1 MTTTLTTSRRLLAG
15 SGLGPTGLAAHVELH
30 GTCAPVKAADPAWSA
45 WLAGTIERSGLTG
58 RGGAAFPSH
67 RKHELVRSSPR
78 RSVLV
83 VNAMEGE
90 PLSVKDQVLLERSP
104 HLVLDGAELVSAL
117 LGSDSIAVCIPDD
130 RRETA
135 EIVRKAVAERRPSTT
150 IEILRPPA
158 RYVGGEESA
167 LVSFVAGGPGLPAHR
182 PDKAIPL
189 TIGRRVALV
198 QNAETL
204 AHVALIARH
213 GPEWFRRLGTAATP
227 GTTLVTVSGHVAR
240 PGVHEIELGAS
251 LVEILSQ
258 SGAGPD
264 SPGVLTGGYGGTWVG
279 PEQLDRPYNPQG
291 VGILA
296 PLPPS
301 SCGLAETARIATY
314 MAGESAGQCG
324 PCVFG
329 LPAIA
334 AELGRL
340 AAGIGGIATIQRI
353 EQLCTTV
360 AGRGACRHPD
370 GVIRFVQSA
379 LAVFESD
386 AWAHVSGR
394 PCPGHRAASIFPFPQ
409 RSDHPRDYSR

>member
-1 MTTTLTTSRRLLAG
+1 MTTTLATSRRLLAG
-15 SGLGPTGLAAHVELH
+15 SSLGPTGLAAHVELH
-30 GTCAPVKAADPAWSA
+30 GACPPVNAADPAWCA
-45 WLAGTIERSGLTG
+45 WLAGSIESSGLTG
-58 RGGAAFPSH
+58 RGGGAFPSY
-67 RKHELVRSSPR
+67 RKHELVRSSRR

-104 HLVLDGAELVSAL
+104 HLVLDGAELVSAM
-117 LGSDSIAVCIPDD
+117 LGSESIAVCIPDD

-135 EIVRKAVAERRPSTT
+135 EIVRKALAERRPATT

-167 LVSFVAGGPGLPAHR
+167 LVSFVGGGLGLPTYR
-182 PDKAIPL
+182 PDKGVPL
-189 TIGRRVALV
+189 TIGRRAALV
-198 QNAETL
+198 HNAESL

-213 GPEWFRRLGTAATP
+213 GPEWFRRLGTNATP
-227 GTTLVTVSGHVAR
+227 GTTLVTVSGHVTR

-251 LVEILSQ
+251 LAEILRQ
-258 SGAGPD
+258 SGAGLD
-264 SPGVLTGGYGGTWVG
+264 ALGVLTGGYGGTWVG
-279 PEQLDRPYNPQG
+279 PEQLDAPYNPRG
-291 VGILA
+291 VGILT

-334 AELGRL
+334 VELGRL
-340 AAGIGGIATIQRI
+340 AAGSGGIATIRRI

-360 AGRGACRHPD
+360 AGRGGCRHPD
-370 GVIRFVQSA
+370 GVIRVVQSA
-379 LAVFESD
+379 LAVFDAD

-394 PCPGHRAASIFPFPQ
+394 PCPGHRVASIFPFPQ
-409 RSDHPRDYSR
+409 RSDHQREYPR